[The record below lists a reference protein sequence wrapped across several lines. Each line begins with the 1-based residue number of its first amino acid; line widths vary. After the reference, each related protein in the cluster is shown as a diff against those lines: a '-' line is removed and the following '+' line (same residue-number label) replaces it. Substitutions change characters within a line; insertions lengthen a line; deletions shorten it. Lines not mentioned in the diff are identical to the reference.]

1 MATPRVLVIAY
12 GNPLRSDDGLAW
24 QAADEL
30 SHLELPEAVEIVT
43 RHQLTP
49 ELAQIVSEVS
59 YVLFLDAARPGV
71 PGEVVS
77 TQIRPQ
83 KQSSLFTHEFSPAG
97 ILGTAKELYGRCPD
111 ALVLSLV
118 GECFDHGEGLS
129 AKVKANLPRFVAMA
143 SEWIGKVT
151 ALA

>member
-1 MATPRVLVIAY
+1 MVQRILVVAY

-24 QAADEL
+24 HVAEEL
-30 SHLELPEAVEIVT
+30 SRLDLPEGVEIVT

-49 ELAQIVSEVS
+49 ELAQAVSEAS

-71 PGEVVS
+71 PGEIVS

-83 KQSSLFTHEFSPAG
+83 KQSSVFTHEFSPAS
-97 ILGTAKELYGRCPD
+97 ILGAAKELYGHCPE
-111 ALVLSLV
+111 ALALSLV

-129 AKVKANLPRFVAMA
+129 AKVKESLPGFVTMA
-143 SEWIGKVT
+143 SDWIRKITTPV
-151 ALA
+151 